1 MAYFEDF
8 VGVIKKKFVKF
19 VAKKIFF
26 PTFFYFLLYKY
37 TNGRE
42 REEEAT

>member
-8 VGVIKKKFVKF
+8 VGVIKKICKIGC
-19 VAKKIFF
+19 KKIFF